1 MLDIDVKGALKF
13 VKVFKES
20 IVVAII
26 PPSVESLRKRLNS
39 RGTDSQKSIET
50 RLENATGEIE
60 EIFKRTDVFRYRI
73 VNEDLQL
80 AGLTMTNLLLH
91 VYYKEL
97 YAGKKKSSVL
107 PCRFLQDEMWWNPEL
122 YFQSKTYGCRF
133 TSISGGWSER
143 MSMYFLSDFISQVQ
157 PDFFFSYCCELE
169 AKII

>member
-107 PCRFLQDEMWWNPEL
+107 PNEYSEPYRKAMIGLGVL
-122 YFQSKTYGCRF
+122 F
-133 TSISGGWSER
+133 TAVVIHEIWR
-143 MSMYFLSDFISQVQ
+143 KY
-157 PDFFFSYCCELE
+157 
-169 AKII
+169 K